1 MKTITLGKLTEIM
14 QQESRILRTLGMEL
28 AVFRLATGE
37 IRLIENECPLGGGK
51 LSNGMVSGRYV
62 YSPLYDYRVSLD
74 DGRMDVS
81 PVRKLRIFETVADRV
96 SGMLLL
102 QLEEAEVTPAYGARD
117 KAGKKRVG
125 LAS

>member
-14 QQESRILRTLGMEL
+14 QQESRILRIFGTEL
-28 AVFRLATGE
+28 AIFRLATGE

-81 PVRKLRIFETVADRV
+81 PVRKLRIFQAIADRV
-96 SGMLLL
+96 SGMLVL
-102 QLEEAEVTPAYGARD
+102 QLDEAEVTPAYGVRD

>member
-14 QQESRILRTLGMEL
+14 KQESRILRALGMEL
-28 AVFRLATGE
+28 ALFRLATGE

-62 YSPLYDYRVSLD
+62 YSPHYDYRVSLD
-74 DGRMDVS
+74 DGKMDAS
-81 PVRKLRIFETVADRV
+81 PARKLRVFEAVVDRV
-96 SGMLLL
+96 SGTLLL
-102 QLEEAEVTPAYGARD
+102 QLEEADVIPAYGVRD